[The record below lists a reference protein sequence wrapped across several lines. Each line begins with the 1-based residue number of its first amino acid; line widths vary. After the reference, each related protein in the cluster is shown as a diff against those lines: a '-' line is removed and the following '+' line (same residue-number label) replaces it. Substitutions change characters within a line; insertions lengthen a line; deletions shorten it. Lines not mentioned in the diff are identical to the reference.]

1 VATIVTSEVA
11 ELQNSP
17 FMTAVIRQAQIE
29 VKGALAQGGHRQEA
43 SSEPDLDDLVRQF

>member
-17 FMTAVIRQAQIE
+17 FMTAVIRQEQIGVE
-29 VKGALAQGGHRQEA
+29 GALAQEDIVRKRG
-43 SSEPDLDDLVRQF
+43 SEPDLDDLVRQF